1 VRRILIRR
9 RAGADVWDDRG
20 VTDSHAS
27 EGALLDLDVTA
38 IAHGGVFIARH
49 EGRVV
54 FVSDAIPGERVR
66 ARLTDPS
73 SGSAGD
79 GADTR
84 SFWRA
89 ETVEVLDASE
99 HRRPHVWPEA
109 DVSRAPEQRP
119 GGADLGHIDVAHQRV
134 LKRRVLQEALD
145 RFAGGGNDA
154 PEVEATGTDENWRTR
169 VTLHV
174 DDEGRIG
181 PFAARSHRVV
191 PVAAHVL
198 ARPAVDAA
206 ARELRGLPEGRIE
219 LVEPAD
225 GEVRRVLRTEAE
237 RLAHGTRG
245 RRGPRRPAPET
256 IVERV
261 GERSFTLDAD
271 GFWQIHPAA
280 AGLLDG
286 AVAEMLDGR
295 VDPDAAHLDLY
306 GGVGLFSATL
316 ARLGARRITTVES
329 SARAT
334 RHAAANLRDLG
345 VQAVTA
351 RVDRFLRGGGEAT
364 GGVAGGAVI
373 LDPPRSGAGRAVV
386 EDVAAL
392 DPAAIAYV
400 ACDPVALSRDL
411 ATFRG
416 LGFEPRALRAFD
428 LFPHSHHLETVALL
442 TR

>member
-1 VRRILIRR
+1 M
-9 RAGADVWDDRG
+9 
-20 VTDSHAS
+20 TDSDAS

-66 ARLTDPS
+66 ARLTAPS
-73 SGSAGD
+73 DASPGSGSDA
-79 GADTR
+79 R
-84 SFWRA
+84 RFWRA
-89 ETVEVLDASE
+89 ETVEVLDASP

-109 DVSRAPEQRP
+109 DVARAPEQRP
-119 GGADLGHIDVAHQRV
+119 GGADLGHIEIGHQRV

-145 RFAGGGNDA
+145 RFAGGGVDA

-169 VTLHV
+169 VTLHI
-174 DDEGRIG
+174 DAEGRIG
-181 PFAARSHRVV
+181 PYAARSHRVV
-191 PVAAHVL
+191 PVAEHVL
-198 ARPAVDAA
+198 ARPAIDAA
-206 ARELRGLPEGRIE
+206 ARGLSALPEGRME
-219 LVEPAD
+219 LIEPAD
-225 GEVRRVLRTEAE
+225 GEVRRVLRPESE
-237 RLAHGTRG
+237 RHAHARRG

-256 IVERV
+256 IVEQAA
-261 GERSFTLDAD
+261 GRSFGLDAD

-286 AVAEMLDGR
+286 AVAELLAGA
-295 VDPDAAHLDLY
+295 VDPSAAHLDLY

-316 ARLGARRITTVES
+316 ARLGARRVTTVES
-329 SARAT
+329 APRAT
-334 RHAAANLRDLG
+334 RHAAENLRDLG
-345 VQAVTA
+345 ARAVTA
-351 RVDRFLRGGGEAT
+351 RVDRFLTSGDDDLRGA
-364 GGVAGGAVI
+364 AGGAIV

-400 ACDPVALSRDL
+400 ACDPVALARDL

-416 LGFEPRALRAFD
+416 LGFEPRRMRAFD

>member
-1 VRRILIRR
+1 M
-9 RAGADVWDDRG
+9 
-20 VTDSHAS
+20 
-27 EGALLDLDVTA
+27 LDLDVTA
-38 IAHGGVFIARH
+38 IAHGGVFVARH

-66 ARLTDPS
+66 ARLTEPAAG
-73 SGSAGD
+73 SGAG
-79 GADTR
+79 GADSR

-109 DVSRAPEQRP
+109 DVSRAPERRP
-119 GGADLGHIDVAHQRV
+119 GGADLGHIAIAHQRA

-145 RFAGGGNDA
+145 RFAGGGLDA
-154 PEVEATGTDENWRTR
+154 PEVEATGIDENWRTR
-169 VTLHV
+169 ITLHV
-174 DDEGRIG
+174 DDQGRIG
-181 PFAARSHRVV
+181 PYAARSHRVV
-191 PVAAHVL
+191 PVVAHVL
-198 ARPAVDAA
+198 ARPAIDAA

-219 LVEPAD
+219 LIEPAD
-225 GEVRRVLRTEAE
+225 GAVRQVLRTEAE
-237 RLAHGTRG
+237 RTAHGPRG
-245 RRGPRRPAPET
+245 RRGPRRPAPAA

-280 AGLLDG
+280 ASLLDG
-286 AVAEMLDGR
+286 AVADLLDGG
-295 VDPDAAHLDLY
+295 VDPQAPHLDLY

-329 SARAT
+329 SPRAT

-351 RVDRFLRGGGEAT
+351 RVDRFLRSDDAGAEAT
-364 GGVAGGAVI
+364 GGVVI

-386 EDVAAL
+386 EDVAAR
-392 DPAAIAYV
+392 DPASVVYV
-400 ACDPVALSRDL
+400 ACDPVALARDL

-416 LGFEPRALRAFD
+416 LGFEPRRMRAFD
-428 LFPHSHHLETVALL
+428 LFPHSHHLETVVLL

>member
-1 VRRILIRR
+1 MTEPSSPNASLGDQPSGT
-9 RAGADVWDDRG
+9 AP
-20 VTDSHAS
+20 S
-27 EGALLDLDVTA
+27 EGSLLDLDVTA
-38 IAHGGVFIARH
+38 IAHGGVFVARH

-66 ARLTDPS
+66 ARVIDPS
-73 SGSAGD
+73 TDAKGEGP
-79 GADTR
+79 DTR

-89 ETVEVLDASE
+89 ETVEVLDASP

-109 DVSRAPEQRP
+109 DVSHAPEQRP
-119 GGADLGHIDVAHQRV
+119 GGADLGHIAIAHQRV
-134 LKRRVLQEALD
+134 LKRQVLQEALD
-145 RFAGGGNDA
+145 RFAGGGIEA
-154 PEVEATGTDENWRTR
+154 PDIAATGTDENWRTR

-174 DDEGRIG
+174 DDQGRIG

-191 PVAAHVL
+191 PVAEHVL
-198 ARPAVDAA
+198 ARPAIDVA

-237 RLAHGTRG
+237 RVAHGARG

-261 GERSFTLDAD
+261 AERSFTLDAD

-280 AGLLDG
+280 AGLLD
-286 AVAEMLDGR
+286 AAIAELLDGR
-295 VDPDAAHLDLY
+295 VDPEAAHLDLY

-351 RVDRFLRGGGEAT
+351 RVDRYLRAGDAGPR
-364 GGVAGGAVI
+364 GVAGGAVI

-392 DPAAIAYV
+392 EPAAIAYV
-400 ACDPVALSRDL
+400 ACDPVALARDL
-411 ATFRG
+411 ATFRR
-416 LGFEPRALRAFD
+416 LGFEARALRAFD

>member
-1 VRRILIRR
+1 MSES
-9 RAGADVWDDRG
+9 D
-20 VTDSHAS
+20 AS

-66 ARLTDPS
+66 ARLSGPS
-73 SGSAGD
+73 DAAG
-79 GADTR
+79 TR

-89 ETVEVLDASE
+89 ETVEVLEASPD
-99 HRRPHVWPEA
+99 RRPHVWPEA
-109 DVSRAPEQRP
+109 DVARAPEQRP
-119 GGADLGHIDVAHQRV
+119 GGADLGHIEIGRQRA
-134 LKRRVLQEALD
+134 LKRQVLQEALD
-145 RFAGGGNDA
+145 RFAGGGVEA
-154 PEVEATGTDENWRTR
+154 PEVEGTGADENWRTR
-169 VTLHV
+169 VTLHI
-174 DDEGRIG
+174 DGEGRIG

-198 ARPAVDAA
+198 ARPAIDAA
-206 ARELRGLPEGRIE
+206 ARGLHGLPEGRIE
-219 LVEPAD
+219 LIEPAD
-225 GEVRRVLRTEAE
+225 GEVRRVLRPEAE
-237 RLAHGTRG
+237 RIARG
-245 RRGPRRPAPET
+245 RGVRRGPRRPAPEM
-256 IVERV
+256 IVEHV
-261 GERSFTLDAD
+261 AGRSFALDAD

-280 AGLLDG
+280 AGMLDG
-286 AVAEMLDGR
+286 AVADLLQGR
-295 VDPDAAHLDLY
+295 VDPSAAHLDLY
-306 GGVGLFSATL
+306 GGVGLFAATL

-329 SARAT
+329 APRAT

-351 RVDRFLRGGGEAT
+351 RVDRYLKAEDGDRAD
-364 GGVAGGAVI
+364 VAGGAIV
-373 LDPPRSGAGRAVV
+373 LDPPRSGAGRAVA

-400 ACDPVALSRDL
+400 ACDPVALARDL
-411 ATFRG
+411 ATFRA
-416 LGFEPRALRAFD
+416 LGFEPRRLRAFD